1 MRSWCEDREQ
11 EEEERGGLPFV
22 QAAWVLV
29 SRLGSHWL
37 RAVSQSDSI
46 VFLLSWR
53 VSQILAVG

>member
-1 MRSWCEDREQ
+1 MRTEQ